1 MRALITGM
9 SGFVGQY
16 LQTEL
21 KSQGYIVAGT
31 CLPNDIHS
39 NNDTYYCMNVLNQDE
54 IENVLKDFQPDE
66 IYHLAGQSSVALSWD
81 KPQLTLDINVNGTIN
96 LLNAVREIVPKCKI
110 LVVGSSDE
118 YGVVKSEDCPVNESH
133 TLNPA
138 SPYGISKM
146 TQEKM
151 AQIFAKAYNLNIV
164 MVRSFNHVGAGQAR
178 GFVVSDFAARIA
190 ALEKSTEETTIKV
203 GNLHSYRD
211 FTAVEDVVKAY
222 VLLMQKGK
230 SGEVYN
236 VGSGKAVEVQEILNI
251 LLSYSTKKINVVID
265 ETLYRPIDVPIVKC
279 DNSKLIAAT
288 GWQAKKELKDTLMDV
303 LNYWRNKV
311 DSIH

>member
-39 NNDTYYCMNVLNQDE
+39 NNDTYYCMNVLKQDE

-164 MVRSFNHVGAGQAR
+164 MVRPFNHVGAGQAR

-190 ALEKSTEETTIKV
+190 ALEKSTGDVAIRV

-211 FTAVEDVVKAY
+211 FTAVEDVVRAY
-222 VLLMQKGK
+222 A
-230 SGEVYN
+230 S
-236 VGSGKAVEVQEILNI
+236 S
-251 LLSYSTKKINVVID
+251 S
-265 ETLYRPIDVPIVKC
+265 
-279 DNSKLIAAT
+279 
-288 GWQAKKELKDTLMDV
+288 
-303 LNYWRNKV
+303 
-311 DSIH
+311 

>member
-1 MRALITGM
+1 M
-9 SGFVGQY
+9 
-16 LQTEL
+16 
-21 KSQGYIVAGT
+21 
-31 CLPNDIHS
+31 
-39 NNDTYYCMNVLNQDE
+39 LNQVE

-66 IYHLAGQSSVALSWD
+66 IYHLAGQSSVALSWN
-81 KPQLTLDINVNGTIN
+81 KPQLTMDINVNGTIN
-96 LLNAVREIVPKCKI
+96 LLNAVQKIVPKCKI

-133 TLNPA
+133 PLNPA

-164 MVRSFNHVGAGQAR
+164 MVRPFNHVGAGQAR

-190 ALEKSTEETTIKV
+190 ALEKSTGESTIKV

-211 FTAVEDVVKAY
+211 FTAVEDVVRAY

-236 VGSGKAVEVQEILNI
+236 VGSGDAVEVQEILNI
-251 LLSYSTKKINVVID
+251 LLSYSNKKINIVID
-265 ETLYRPIDVPIVKC
+265 ERLYRPIDVPIVKC
-279 DNSKLIAAT
+279 DNSKLIAVT
-288 GWQAKKELKDTLMDV
+288 GWKAKKELKYILMDV

-311 DSIH
+311 DSIQ

>member
-16 LQTEL
+16 LQAEL
-21 KSQGYIVAGT
+21 RAQGYFVAGT
-31 CLPNDIHS
+31 CLPNDIYS
-39 NNDTYYCMNVLNQDE
+39 NDDIYYCMNVLKQDD

-66 IYHLAGQSSVALSWD
+66 IYHLAGQSSVALSWN

-96 LLNAVREIVPKCKI
+96 LLNAVRKIVPKCKI
-110 LVVGSSDE
+110 LIVGSSDE
-118 YGVVKSEDCPVNESH
+118 YGIVKSEDCPVNEAH
-133 TLNPA
+133 PLNPA

-164 MVRSFNHVGAGQAR
+164 MVRPFNHVGAGQAR
-178 GFVVSDFAARIA
+178 GFVVSDFAASIA
-190 ALEKSTEETTIKV
+190 ALEKSAGDAAIKV

-211 FTAVEDVVKAY
+211 FTAVEDVVRAY

-230 SGEVYN
+230 CGEVYN
-236 VGSGKAVEVQEILNI
+236 VGSGKAVEIQEILNI
-251 LLSYSTKKINVVID
+251 LLSYSTKKISVVID

-279 DNSKLIAAT
+279 ENSKLIAAT
-288 GWQAKKELKDTLMDV
+288 GWQAKKELKDTLMNV

-311 DSIH
+311 DSIQ

>member
-16 LQTEL
+16 LQAEL
-21 KSQGYIVAGT
+21 KSQDYIVAGT
-31 CLPNDIHS
+31 CLPNDTHG
-39 NNDTYYCMNVLNQDE
+39 NDDIYYCMNVLNQVE

-66 IYHLAGQSSVALSWD
+66 IYHLAGQSSVALSWN
-81 KPQLTLDINVNGTIN
+81 KPQLTMDINVNGTIN
-96 LLNAVREIVPKCKI
+96 LLNAVQKIVPKCKI

-133 TLNPA
+133 PLNPA

-151 AQIFAKAYNLNIV
+151 AQIFAKAYSLNIV
-164 MVRSFNHVGAGQAR
+164 MVRPFNHVGAGQAR

-190 ALEKSTEETTIKV
+190 ALEKSTGESTIKV

-211 FTAVEDVVKAY
+211 FTAVEDVVRAY

-236 VGSGKAVEVQEILNI
+236 VGSGDAVEVQEILNI
-251 LLSYSTKKINVVID
+251 LLSYSNKKINIVID
-265 ETLYRPIDVPIVKC
+265 ERLYRPIDVPIVKC
-279 DNSKLIAAT
+279 DNSKLIAVT
-288 GWQAKKELKDTLMDV
+288 GWKVKKELKDILMDV

-311 DSIH
+311 DSIQ